1 MGKKNLTPKRQLVN
15 EELKM
20 SLLLYKNNVR
30 ILEMKNKKRN
40 HLVNCRQQI

>member
-1 MGKKNLTPKRQLVN
+1 MGKKNLTPKCHLVN

-20 SLLLYKNNVR
+20 SLLLYKINVR
-30 ILEMKNKKRN
+30 ILEMEKKRN